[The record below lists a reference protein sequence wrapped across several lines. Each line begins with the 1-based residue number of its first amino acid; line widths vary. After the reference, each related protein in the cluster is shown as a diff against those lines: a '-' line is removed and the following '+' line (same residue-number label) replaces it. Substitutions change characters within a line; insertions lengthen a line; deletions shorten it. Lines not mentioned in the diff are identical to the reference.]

1 MANDVATIQKDIS
14 DAVMTKINDMTSCG
28 ELSLPQEYNAGNAL
42 KSAMLKILDIKT
54 KDGRKAL
61 EVCKKSSISNAL
73 LNMVVQGL
81 SPERTQCY
89 FIAYGDE
96 LQLQR
101 SYFGT
106 VAALKRAVPEVKK
119 VVCELAHQD
128 DVIRWAWTD
137 KGERFAMSIDTDP
150 LTNREKPLSAGFCNI
165 YGKDGELLGSTV
177 MTWSE
182 IRTSWAQSRNYKP
195 SDPKSVHNLFPEEMA
210 KRTLISRACKL
221 LLNSAT
227 SSWQSAVVDAFNA
240 TTSTE
245 FKAKDEGP
253 DEKRRTMTSPLSKA
267 EAMKAKYV
275 VQQDAQAQA
284 ETMEANEAQ
293 PNQDG
298 DEYEPFDDA
307 GLDF

>member
-1 MANDVATIQKDIS
+1 MANDIATIQKDIS
-14 DAVMTKINDMTSCG
+14 DAVMAKINDMTTCG
-28 ELSLPQEYNAGNAL
+28 ELSLPQDYNAGNAL
-42 KSAMLKILDIKT
+42 KSAMLKIMDIKD
-54 KDGRKAL
+54 KNERKAI

-96 LQLQR
+96 LRLQR

-106 VAALKRAVPEVKK
+106 VAALKRAVPEVRK

-128 DVIRWAWTD
+128 DVIRWAWTEE
-137 KGERFAMSIDTDP
+137 GERFAMSIDTDP
-150 LTNREKPLSAGFCNI
+150 LTNRDKPFSVGFCNI
-165 YGKDGELLGSTV
+165 YGKDGKLLGSTV

-240 TTSTE
+240 TTSSE
-245 FKAKDEGP
+245 FRTKDEGE
-253 DEKRRTMTSPLSKA
+253 DGKGRTLATPLSKA

-275 VQQDAQAQA
+275 VQQDAQSETVEADA
-284 ETMEANEAQ
+284 EQ
-293 PNQDG
+293 QKQQDVDG
-298 DEYEPFDDA
+298 YEPFDDS